1 MSIRYK
7 IFGVF
12 SILIVLAC
20 GLAYYGIRGIST
32 SGDLVVRLYD
42 GPLMGI
48 NHARSAHASLNE
60 ARFIMQRGLVE
71 GASSDTVAKFEKV
84 RSSIFEDLKVVQDRV
99 QSPNAKAA
107 LMQAE
112 SRIRTWSDEGLK
124 ILKPTPGGQT
134 EIATNY
140 SLAQKGDE
148 AIAALDDLV
157 EIVAAFGFEY
167 RTEAEASVAAARTT
181 LLGIAIGTALIGLL
195 LAIAFSYSM
204 SKPISA
210 AMRIAERVAAGNFTD
225 QINMRRRDELGRL
238 LKSLAVMQ
246 ANLKAR
252 ADEELK
258 LKSSKDLTHAEQVSR
273 RQRIEAE
280 IETFRSSVTSVL
292 SNTDRM
298 TGELTETAETLSS
311 IARAAGEQSAETAST
326 ADATS
331 NNVQTVATATSQLGE
346 SVQAIKG
353 QIHDATTIVQ
363 RATGMASVAHETMG
377 ALANSAKHI
386 DEVVGFIRTIA
397 GQTNLLALNATIEAA
412 RAGEAGRGFAVV
424 ASEVKALAIQTAK
437 ATEEISSQIAEVQSA
452 TRQAVDNVGAIA
464 AIMKDIDSFTA
475 TIADA
480 VSQQNAATN
489 EISRNIGQAAA
500 GTASVAQSIAGTAA
514 ASEDTNRSA
523 DLVLTTAKDLSR
535 QAADLRHSVDR
546 FLANVAASERFCAG
560 LCPAHDLAHQ
570 ADRFLDLRGRH
581 VEMGAGANPVVHHR
595 QEHAALAKGLDQ
607 PVAGDAGAIRLEEH
621 QIGFRL
627 LHLDA
632 VDLRQAAGQRPGIG
646 VIVGE
651 AVDVVV
657 ERVDAGRRANAGLPH
672 RTAQSLLPAPD
683 SVDELARA
691 GDRAADRRT

>member
-71 GASSDTVAKFEKV
+71 GASSDTVARFEKI
-84 RSSIFEDLKVVQDRV
+84 RGNIFEDLKIVGDRV
-99 QSPNAKAA
+99 QSANAKVA
-107 LMQAE
+107 LAQAE
-112 SRIRTWSDEGLK
+112 SRVRTWSDDGLK
-124 ILKPTPGGQT
+124 ILKPAAGGLT
-134 EIATNY
+134 EIPTTF

-148 AIAALDDLV
+148 AVAALDDLV
-157 EIVAAFGFEY
+157 EIVAAFGFDY

-181 LLGIAIGTALIGLL
+181 ILGIAVGTALIGLL
-195 LAIAFSYSM
+195 LAVAFAYSM

-246 ANLKAR
+246 ASLKDR
-252 ADEELK
+252 ADEELM

-311 IARAAGEQSAETAST
+311 IARAAGEQSVETAST

-346 SVQAIKG
+346 SVHAIKS
-353 QIHDATTIVQ
+353 QIHDATAIVQ
-363 RATGMASVAHETMG
+363 RATGMAGIANETMG
-377 ALANSAKHI
+377 ALATSAQHI

-475 TIADA
+475 TIAEA

-514 ASEDTNRSA
+514 ASENTNRSA
-523 DLVLTTAKDLSR
+523 DLVLTTAKDLSL
-535 QAADLRHSVDR
+535 QAAELRLSVDR
-546 FLANVAASERFCAG
+546 FLANVAA
-560 LCPAHDLAHQ
+560 
-570 ADRFLDLRGRH
+570 
-581 VEMGAGANPVVHHR
+581 
-595 QEHAALAKGLDQ
+595 
-607 PVAGDAGAIRLEEH
+607 
-621 QIGFRL
+621 
-627 LHLDA
+627 
-632 VDLRQAAGQRPGIG
+632 
-646 VIVGE
+646 
-651 AVDVVV
+651 
-657 ERVDAGRRANAGLPH
+657 
-672 RTAQSLLPAPD
+672 
-683 SVDELARA
+683 
-691 GDRAADRRT
+691 

>member
-20 GLAYYGIRGIST
+20 GLAFYGIRGIST

-60 ARFIMQRGLVE
+60 ARLMMQRGLVE
-71 GASSDTVAKFEKV
+71 GAPVENVARFEKLLG
-84 RSSIFEDLKVVQDRV
+84 SIFEDLKIVRERV
-99 QSPNAKAA
+99 QSPNAKAP
-107 LMQAE
+107 LEQAE
-112 SRIRTWSDEGLK
+112 GRVRSWSDQGLK
-124 ILKPTPGGQT
+124 ILKPVSGGLT
-134 EIATNY
+134 EIPTQFALT
-140 SLAQKGDE
+140 QKGDE
-148 AIAALDDLV
+148 AVAALDDLV
-157 EIVAAFGFEY
+157 ETVAAFGFDY
-167 RTEAEASVAAARTT
+167 RTEAEASVAEARTT
-181 LLGIAIGTALIGLL
+181 MLGIAIGTALIGLM
-195 LAIAFSYSM
+195 LAVAFAYSM

-225 QINMRRRDELGRL
+225 QIDMRRRDELGRL

-246 ANLKAR
+246 ASLKAR
-252 ADEELK
+252 ADEELM
-258 LKSSKDLTHAEQVSR
+258 LKSSKDQTHAEQVSR

-292 SNTDRM
+292 TNTDRM

-311 IARAAGEQSAETAST
+311 IARAAGEQSVATAST

-331 NNVQTVATATSQLGE
+331 TNVQTVATATSQLGE
-346 SVQAIKG
+346 SVHAIKS
-353 QIHDATTIVQ
+353 QIHDATAIVQ
-363 RATGMASVAHETMG
+363 RASGMASVANDTMG
-377 ALANSAKHI
+377 ALATSAQHI

-475 TIADA
+475 TIAEA
-480 VSQQNAATN
+480 VGQQNAATS

-514 ASEDTNRSA
+514 ASENTNRSA
-523 DLVLTTAKDLSR
+523 DLVLTTAKDLSM
-535 QAADLRHSVDR
+535 QAAELRLSVDR
-546 FLANVAASERFCAG
+546 FLANVAA
-560 LCPAHDLAHQ
+560 
-570 ADRFLDLRGRH
+570 
-581 VEMGAGANPVVHHR
+581 
-595 QEHAALAKGLDQ
+595 
-607 PVAGDAGAIRLEEH
+607 
-621 QIGFRL
+621 
-627 LHLDA
+627 
-632 VDLRQAAGQRPGIG
+632 
-646 VIVGE
+646 
-651 AVDVVV
+651 
-657 ERVDAGRRANAGLPH
+657 
-672 RTAQSLLPAPD
+672 
-683 SVDELARA
+683 
-691 GDRAADRRT
+691 

>member
-20 GLAYYGIRGIST
+20 GLAFYGIRGISS

-60 ARFIMQRGLVE
+60 ARLMMQRGLIGGAPVE
-71 GASSDTVAKFEKV
+71 TVARLEKLV
-84 RSSIFEDLKVVQDRV
+84 GSIFEDLKIVRERV

-107 LMQAE
+107 LEQAE
-112 SRIRTWSDEGLK
+112 SRTRAWSNDGLK
-124 ILKPTPGGQT
+124 ILKPAAGGLT
-134 EIATNY
+134 EIPTQF

-148 AIAALDDLV
+148 AVAALDDLV
-157 EIVAAFGFEY
+157 ETVAAFGFDY
-167 RTEAEASVAAARTT
+167 RTEAEASVAEARTT
-181 LLGIAIGTALIGLL
+181 MLGIAIGTALIGLA
-195 LAIAFSYSM
+195 LAVAFAYSM

-246 ANLKAR
+246 ASLKAR
-252 ADEELK
+252 ADEELV
-258 LKSSKDLTHAEQVSR
+258 LKSSKDQTHAEQVNR

-292 SNTDRM
+292 TNTDRM

-311 IARAAGEQSAETAST
+311 IARAAGEQSIATAST

-331 NNVQTVATATSQLGE
+331 TNVQTVATATSQLGE
-346 SVQAIKG
+346 SVHAIKG
-353 QIHDATTIVQ
+353 QINDATAIVQ
-363 RATGMASVAHETMG
+363 RASGMASVANDTMG
-377 ALANSAKHI
+377 ALATSAQHI

-452 TRQAVDNVGAIA
+452 TKRAVDNVGAIA
-464 AIMKDIDSFTA
+464 DIMKDIDSFTA
-475 TIADA
+475 TIAEA
-480 VSQQNAATN
+480 VGQQNAATS

-523 DLVLTTAKDLSR
+523 DLVLTTAKDLSQ
-535 QAADLRHSVDR
+535 QAAELRLSVDR
-546 FLANVAASERFCAG
+546 FLANVAA
-560 LCPAHDLAHQ
+560 
-570 ADRFLDLRGRH
+570 
-581 VEMGAGANPVVHHR
+581 
-595 QEHAALAKGLDQ
+595 
-607 PVAGDAGAIRLEEH
+607 
-621 QIGFRL
+621 
-627 LHLDA
+627 
-632 VDLRQAAGQRPGIG
+632 
-646 VIVGE
+646 
-651 AVDVVV
+651 
-657 ERVDAGRRANAGLPH
+657 
-672 RTAQSLLPAPD
+672 
-683 SVDELARA
+683 
-691 GDRAADRRT
+691 

>member
-20 GLAYYGIRGIST
+20 GLAFYGIRGIST

-48 NHARSAHASLNE
+48 NHARAAHASLNE
-60 ARFIMQRGLVE
+60 ARLMMQRGLTE
-71 GASSDTVAKFEKV
+71 GAQAETVARFEKLLG
-84 RSSIFEDLKVVQDRV
+84 SIFEDLKVVRERV
-99 QSPNAKAA
+99 QSSGAKTA
-107 LMQAE
+107 LEQTE
-112 SRIRTWSDEGLK
+112 GRIRAWSNDGLK
-124 ILKPTPGGQT
+124 ILKPTSGGLT
-134 EIATNY
+134 EIPTQF

-148 AIAALDDLV
+148 AVAALDDLV

-167 RTEAEASVAAARTT
+167 RTQAEATVAEARTT
-181 LLGIAIGTALIGLL
+181 MLGIAIGTALIGLM
-195 LAIAFSYSM
+195 LAVAFSYSM
-204 SKPISA
+204 SRPISA

-225 QINMRRRDELGRL
+225 QINLRRRDELGRL

-246 ANLKAR
+246 ASLKAR
-252 ADEELK
+252 ADEELL

-311 IARAAGEQSAETAST
+311 IARAAGEQSAATAST

-346 SVQAIKG
+346 SVHAIKG
-353 QIHDATTIVQ
+353 QINDATAIVQ
-363 RATGMASVAHETMG
+363 RASGMANVANETMG
-377 ALANSAKHI
+377 ALANSAQHI

-452 TRQAVDNVGAIA
+452 TRQAVDNVGAIS

-480 VSQQNAATN
+480 VSRQNAATG

-523 DLVLTTAKDLSR
+523 DLVLTTAKDLSL
-535 QAADLRHSVDR
+535 QAAELRLSVDR
-546 FLANVAASERFCAG
+546 FLANVAA
-560 LCPAHDLAHQ
+560 
-570 ADRFLDLRGRH
+570 
-581 VEMGAGANPVVHHR
+581 
-595 QEHAALAKGLDQ
+595 
-607 PVAGDAGAIRLEEH
+607 
-621 QIGFRL
+621 
-627 LHLDA
+627 
-632 VDLRQAAGQRPGIG
+632 
-646 VIVGE
+646 
-651 AVDVVV
+651 
-657 ERVDAGRRANAGLPH
+657 
-672 RTAQSLLPAPD
+672 
-683 SVDELARA
+683 
-691 GDRAADRRT
+691 